1 MKKFEYNEPEF
12 RVVATSSQD
21 VITTSGG
28 GGETPAQSNNYT
40 PGQFE
45 SGPFTFTI

>member
-1 MKKFEYNEPEF
+1 MKKFEYTEF

-28 GGETPAQSNNYT
+28 GETPAQSNNYT
-40 PGQFE
+40 AGQFE
-45 SGPFTFTI
+45 AGPLTFTI

>member
-1 MKKFEYNEPEF
+1 MKKYEYNEPEF

-28 GGETPAQSNNYT
+28 GETPAQSNNYT
-40 PGQFE
+40 AGQFE
-45 SGPFTFTI
+45 AGPLTFTI